1 MSDVKAPTTK
11 PAQAEDIYAR
21 GLDYQHYRED
31 FQFLFGLGVCGIF
44 AALGVLIAL
53 ACVRSDQIRR
63 LDRLE
68 KLNGIEQL
76 REPCRCCPLGVLPGK
91 ESEIAKINREIAGA
105 W

>member
-31 FQFLFGLGVCGIF
+31 FQFLFGLCFFGIF

-63 LDRLE
+63 LERLE
-68 KLNGIEQL
+68 KLNGIEQF
-76 REPCRCCPLGVLPGK
+76 REPCGCCPLGDLATKG
-91 ESEIAKINREIAGA
+91 NR
-105 W
+105 